1 MLLRRLKEEDGILLK
16 EMQQHWQFLC
26 RTSRR
31 LQEFKGMGYQSGL
44 SLEAYEGLR
53 CILQGQLE
61 TLKRQMR
68 EVKSAYMHVVDSS
81 VLQLEEEESE
91 EDLQEESNGDDS
103 DEDEDF

>member
-1 MLLRRLKEEDGILLK
+1 M
-16 EMQQHWQFLC
+16 
-26 RTSRR
+26 
-31 LQEFKGMGYQSGL
+31 
-44 SLEAYEGLR
+44 EAYEGLR

-68 EVKSAYMHVVDSS
+68 EVKSADMHVVDSS

-91 EDLQEESNGDDS
+91 EDLQEESDGDDS

>member
-1 MLLRRLKEEDGILLK
+1 M
-16 EMQQHWQFLC
+16 
-26 RTSRR
+26 
-31 LQEFKGMGYQSGL
+31 
-44 SLEAYEGLR
+44 
-53 CILQGQLE
+53 QGQLE